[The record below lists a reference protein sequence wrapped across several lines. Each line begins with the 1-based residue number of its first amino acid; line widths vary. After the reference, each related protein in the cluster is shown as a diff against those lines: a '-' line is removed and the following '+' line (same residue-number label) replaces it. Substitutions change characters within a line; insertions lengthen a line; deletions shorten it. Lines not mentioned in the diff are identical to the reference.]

1 MPGAGEDRV
10 LTIPNALSFGRLLC
24 APVFLWL
31 LFGWDDP
38 HAAALLLGVL
48 GVTDFV
54 DGYLARHLHQESEL
68 GKVLDP
74 VADRILLIVGVVA
87 ILVHGT
93 VPAWVGALALGREVL
108 VAGGTLALL
117 ALGAGRI
124 DVTFLGKAGTF
135 AMMVAFP
142 LFLASDPSVG
152 WHDTARV
159 LAWVCVIPGLILSW
173 YAAARYVPTAREA
186 LARRGTG
193 EAADPG
199 GGAGA
204 ARVEEASP

>member
-31 LFGWDDP
+31 LFGRDDP

-93 VPAWVGALALGREVL
+93 VPAWVGGLAIGREVL
-108 VAGGTLALL
+108 VAGGTLVLL

-159 LAWVCVIPGLILSW
+159 LAWVCVIPGLVLSW
-173 YAAARYVPTAREA
+173 YAAARYVPVAREA
-186 LARRGTG
+186 LARRGTAG
-193 EAADPG
+193 TVDADQRPG
-199 GGAGA
+199 VPT
-204 ARVEEASP
+204 VEEGSP